1 MFTPK
6 QLHAQSRDELIER
19 ARGFGVVRPEV
30 LTQAELVDEIVK
42 HGTPVSRR
50 RSVRGWLG
58 RARDLVAQVIDKGLH
73 LPEAAK
79 MFLAP
84 LPADSLPTAPP
95 PLATVTLAE
104 IYAAQGYFDKAIRV
118 LDEVVGSE
126 PEHREARVLR
136 DRFAAAAD
144 TKRNAKRGLGGQAS
158 GESTDAA
165 DLPKASASVVTDA
178 AVAADVPEKTSP
190 SNGAAKAQAAK
201 ASSTAEP
208 EAETKGETGPG
219 ESIERDELLA
229 SATNARTIQ
238 LSWTLRPLRLARA
251 RARSEEGLF
260 VLHLLTIDVEK
271 GALRSQARDVPI
283 VALRG
288 ELALDD
294 MVPGAEIRACLAWRA
309 GDRLTPFTVA
319 PGLRMPATD

>member
-1 MFTPK
+1 M
-6 QLHAQSRDELIER
+6 QSRDELIER

-42 HGTPVSRR
+42 HSTPVSRR

-79 MFLAP
+79 VFLGP
-84 LPADSLPTAPP
+84 PPSDSMPTAPP
-95 PLATVTLAE
+95 PLSTVTLAE

-118 LDEVVGSE
+118 LDEVVAAE
-126 PEHREARVLR
+126 PEHREACALR
-136 DRFAAAAD
+136 DRFATAAI
-144 TKRNAKRGLGGQAS
+144 TKRNAKRGRGGPARE
-158 GESTDAA
+158 ESTA
-165 DLPKASASVVTDA
+165 
-178 AVAADVPEKTSP
+178 AADVPEAAQKLGP
-190 SNGAAKAQAAK
+190 SNGTAKAQAA
-201 ASSTAEP
+201 TANP
-208 EAETKGETGPG
+208 EAEADPAPAPAPESAPG
-219 ESIERDELLA
+219 EPIGHDEILA

-251 RARSEEGLF
+251 RARCEEGLF
-260 VLHLLTIDVEK
+260 VLHVLMVDVEQ

-288 ELALDD
+288 QLVLDD
-294 MVPGAEIRACLAWRA
+294 MVPGAEVRACLAWRV